1 MRLLL
6 SLDMKILRSSY
17 LKVRGFL
24 IKGCIV
30 VLNYNLC
37 GVMICLHRKGYM
49 RLIVKTVTGLTKVRH
64 RNEVGVTLASL
75 SLSAKRVLFLALC
88 QIDTKE
94 MLDDDILEVD
104 ADFFSKATSLDKYAS
119 YAALK
124 EGAKVL
130 SSTTLVLNR
139 DDLKNLADELGI
151 LSSKNKIP
159 DRLDL
164 NLTEFC
170 AYYDHLATVRIK
182 FTNTA
187 KRYFSKLIG
196 SENRYTTQ
204 VLKSVVLLNSVN
216 STNLYQVIRKYY
228 SQNSSKKSFDIS
240 VDDLKEEMGLYT
252 IEEGERKYK
261 YPKYS
266 FFVRDVINKSIN
278 EIIEKTEI
286 NQLSFSVVGKKGRMA
301 HMLRFE
307 FSINEKSSSF
317 SEDDMAFLE
326 EFDKVVPPKKN
337 K

>member
-1 MRLLL
+1 MR
-6 SLDMKILRSSY
+6 
-17 LKVRGFL
+17 
-24 IKGCIV
+24 
-30 VLNYNLC
+30 
-37 GVMICLHRKGYM
+37 
-49 RLIVKTVTGLTKVRH
+49 TVTGLTKVRH

-88 QIDTKE
+88 QIDSKE
-94 MLDDDILEVD
+94 MLNDEILEVD
-104 ADFFSKATSLDKYAS
+104 ADLFSKTTTLDKYAA

-130 SSTTLVLNR
+130 ASTTLVLNR
-139 DDLKNLADELGI
+139 DDLKNLSNELGI
-151 LSSKNKIP
+151 ATSKNKMP

-170 AYYDHLATVRIK
+170 AYYDHLAIVRIK

-204 VLKSVVLLNSVN
+204 VLKSVVILNSVN

-228 SQNSSKKSFDIS
+228 SLNPASKSFEIS
-240 VDDLKEEMGLYT
+240 VDQLKDEMGVYH
-252 IEEGERKYK
+252 IENGEKVYK

-266 FFVRDVINKSIN
+266 FFIRDVINKSIK

-286 NQLSFSVVGKKGRMA
+286 KTIKFTVVGKKGRMV
-301 HMLRFE
+301 HMLKFE
-307 FSINEKSSSF
+307 YSLNEDTSISD
-317 SEDDMAFLE
+317 EDAKFLE
-326 EFDKVVPPKKN
+326 KFDKVISYKQKG
-337 K
+337 

>member
-1 MRLLL
+1 MR
-6 SLDMKILRSSY
+6 
-17 LKVRGFL
+17 
-24 IKGCIV
+24 
-30 VLNYNLC
+30 
-37 GVMICLHRKGYM
+37 
-49 RLIVKTVTGLTKVRH
+49 TVTGLTKVRH

-88 QIDTKE
+88 QIDSKE
-94 MLDDDILEVD
+94 MLNDEILEVD
-104 ADFFSKATSLDKYAS
+104 ADLFSKTTTLDKYAA

-130 SSTTLVLNR
+130 ASTTLVLNR
-139 DDLKNLADELGI
+139 DDLKNLSNELGI
-151 LSSKNKIP
+151 ATSKNSLP

-170 AYYDHLATVRIK
+170 AYYDHLAIVRIK

-204 VLKSVVLLNSVN
+204 VLKSVVILNSVN

-228 SQNSSKKSFDIS
+228 SLNPASKSFEIS
-240 VDDLKEEMGLYT
+240 VDQLKDEMGLYH
-252 IEEGERKYK
+252 IENGEKVYK

-266 FFVRDVINKSIN
+266 FFIRDVINKSIK

-286 NQLSFSVVGKKGRMA
+286 KTIKFIVVGKKGRMV
-301 HMLRFE
+301 HMLKFE
-307 FSINEKSSSF
+307 YSLNEDTSISD
-317 SEDDMAFLE
+317 EDAKFLE
-326 EFDKVVPPKKN
+326 KFDKVISYKQKG
-337 K
+337 

>member
-1 MRLLL
+1 MR
-6 SLDMKILRSSY
+6 
-17 LKVRGFL
+17 
-24 IKGCIV
+24 
-30 VLNYNLC
+30 
-37 GVMICLHRKGYM
+37 
-49 RLIVKTVTGLTKVRH
+49 TVTGLTKVRH

-88 QIDTKE
+88 QIDSKE
-94 MLDDDILEVD
+94 MLNDEILEVD
-104 ADFFSKATSLDKYAS
+104 ADLFSKTTTLDKYAA

-130 SSTTLVLNR
+130 ASTTLVLNR
-139 DDLKNLADELGI
+139 DDLKNLSNELGI
-151 LSSKNKIP
+151 ATSKNKMP

-170 AYYDHLATVRIK
+170 AYYDHLAIVRIK

-204 VLKSVVLLNSVN
+204 VLKSVVILNSVN

-228 SQNSSKKSFDIS
+228 SLNPASKSFEIS
-240 VDDLKEEMGLYT
+240 VDQLKDEMGLYH
-252 IEEGERKYK
+252 IENSEKVYK

-266 FFVRDVINKSIN
+266 FFIRDVINKSIK

-286 NQLSFSVVGKKGRMA
+286 KTIKFTVVGKKGRMV
-301 HMLRFE
+301 HMLKFE
-307 FSINEKSSSF
+307 YSLNEDTSISD
-317 SEDDMAFLE
+317 EDANFLE
-326 EFDKVVPPKKN
+326 KFDKVISYKQKG
-337 K
+337 

>member
-1 MRLLL
+1 MR
-6 SLDMKILRSSY
+6 
-17 LKVRGFL
+17 
-24 IKGCIV
+24 
-30 VLNYNLC
+30 
-37 GVMICLHRKGYM
+37 
-49 RLIVKTVTGLTKVRH
+49 TVTGLTKVRH

-88 QIDTKE
+88 QIDSKE
-94 MLDDDILEVD
+94 MLNDEILEVD
-104 ADFFSKATSLDKYAS
+104 ADLFSKTTTLDKYAT

-130 SSTTLVLNR
+130 ASTTLVLNR
-139 DDLKNLADELGI
+139 DDLKNLSNELGI
-151 LSSKNKIP
+151 ATSKNKMP

-170 AYYDHLATVRIK
+170 AYYDHLAIVRIK

-204 VLKSVVLLNSVN
+204 VLKSVVILNSVN

-228 SQNSSKKSFDIS
+228 SLNPASKSFEIS
-240 VDDLKEEMGLYT
+240 VDQLKDEMGLYH
-252 IEEGERKYK
+252 IENGEKVYK

-266 FFVRDVINKSIN
+266 FFIRDVINKSIK

-286 NQLSFSVVGKKGRMA
+286 KTIKFTVVGKKGRMV
-301 HMLRFE
+301 HMLKFE
-307 FSINEKSSSF
+307 YSLNEDTSISD
-317 SEDDMAFLE
+317 EDAKFLE
-326 EFDKVVPPKKN
+326 KFDKVISYKQKG
-337 K
+337 

>member
-1 MRLLL
+1 MR
-6 SLDMKILRSSY
+6 
-17 LKVRGFL
+17 
-24 IKGCIV
+24 
-30 VLNYNLC
+30 
-37 GVMICLHRKGYM
+37 
-49 RLIVKTVTGLTKVRH
+49 TVTGLTKVRH

-88 QIDTKE
+88 QIDSKE
-94 MLDDDILEVD
+94 MLNDEILEVD
-104 ADFFSKATSLDKYAS
+104 ADLFSKTTTLDKYAA

-130 SSTTLVLNR
+130 ASTTLVLNR
-139 DDLKNLADELGI
+139 DDLKNLSNELGI
-151 LSSKNKIP
+151 ATSKNKMP

-170 AYYDHLATVRIK
+170 AYYDHLAIVRIK

-204 VLKSVVLLNSVN
+204 VLKSVVILNSVN

-228 SQNSSKKSFDIS
+228 SLNPASKSFEIS
-240 VDDLKEEMGLYT
+240 VDQLKDEMGLYH
-252 IEEGERKYK
+252 IENSEKVYK

-266 FFVRDVINKSIN
+266 FFIRDVINKSIK

-286 NQLSFSVVGKKGRMA
+286 KTIKFTVVGKKGRMV
-301 HMLRFE
+301 HMLKFE
-307 FSINEKSSSF
+307 YSLNGDTSISD
-317 SEDDMAFLE
+317 EDAKFLE
-326 EFDKVVPPKKN
+326 KFDKVISYKQKG
-337 K
+337 

>member
-1 MRLLL
+1 
-6 SLDMKILRSSY
+6 
-17 LKVRGFL
+17 
-24 IKGCIV
+24 
-30 VLNYNLC
+30 
-37 GVMICLHRKGYM
+37 M

-252 IEEGERKYK
+252 IEEGEKKYK

-317 SEDDMAFLE
+317 SEDDISFLE

>member
-1 MRLLL
+1 MR
-6 SLDMKILRSSY
+6 
-17 LKVRGFL
+17 
-24 IKGCIV
+24 
-30 VLNYNLC
+30 
-37 GVMICLHRKGYM
+37 
-49 RLIVKTVTGLTKVRH
+49 TVTGLTKVRH

-88 QIDTKE
+88 QIDSKE
-94 MLDDDILEVD
+94 MLNDEILEVD
-104 ADFFSKATSLDKYAS
+104 ADLFSKTTTLDKYAA

-130 SSTTLVLNR
+130 ASTTLVLNR
-139 DDLKNLADELGI
+139 DDLKNLSNELGI
-151 LSSKNKIP
+151 ATSKNKMP

-170 AYYDHLATVRIK
+170 AYYDHLAIVRIK

-204 VLKSVVLLNSVN
+204 VLKSVVILNSVN

-228 SQNSSKKSFDIS
+228 SLNPASKSFEIS
-240 VDDLKEEMGLYT
+240 VDQLKDEMGLYH
-252 IEEGERKYK
+252 IENGEKVYK

-266 FFVRDVINKSIN
+266 FFIRDVINKSIK

-286 NQLSFSVVGKKGRMA
+286 KTIKFTVVGKKGRMV
-301 HMLRFE
+301 HMLKFE
-307 FSINEKSSSF
+307 YSLNEDTSISD
-317 SEDDMAFLE
+317 EDTKFLE
-326 EFDKVVPPKKN
+326 KFDKVISYKQKG
-337 K
+337 

>member
-1 MRLLL
+1 MR
-6 SLDMKILRSSY
+6 
-17 LKVRGFL
+17 
-24 IKGCIV
+24 
-30 VLNYNLC
+30 
-37 GVMICLHRKGYM
+37 
-49 RLIVKTVTGLTKVRH
+49 TVTGLTKVRH

-88 QIDTKE
+88 QIDSKE
-94 MLDDDILEVD
+94 MLNDEILEVD
-104 ADFFSKATSLDKYAS
+104 ADLFSKTTTLDKYAA

-130 SSTTLVLNR
+130 ASTTLVLNR
-139 DDLKNLADELGI
+139 DDLKNLSNELGI
-151 LSSKNKIP
+151 ATSKNKMP

-170 AYYDHLATVRIK
+170 AYYDHLAIVRIK

-204 VLKSVVLLNSVN
+204 VLKSVVILNSVN

-228 SQNSSKKSFDIS
+228 SLNPASKSFEIS
-240 VDDLKEEMGLYT
+240 VDQLKDEMGLYHL
-252 IEEGERKYK
+252 ENGEKVYK

-266 FFVRDVINKSIN
+266 FFIRDVINKSIK

-286 NQLSFSVVGKKGRMA
+286 KTIKFTVVGKKGRMV
-301 HMLRFE
+301 HMLKFE
-307 FSINEKSSSF
+307 YSLNEDTSISD
-317 SEDDMAFLE
+317 EDAKFLE
-326 EFDKVVPPKKN
+326 KFDKVISYKQKG
-337 K
+337 

>member
-1 MRLLL
+1 MR
-6 SLDMKILRSSY
+6 
-17 LKVRGFL
+17 
-24 IKGCIV
+24 
-30 VLNYNLC
+30 
-37 GVMICLHRKGYM
+37 
-49 RLIVKTVTGLTKVRH
+49 TVTGLTKVRH

-88 QIDTKE
+88 QIDSKE
-94 MLDDDILEVD
+94 MLNDEILEVD
-104 ADFFSKATSLDKYAS
+104 ADLFSKTTTLDKYAA

-130 SSTTLVLNR
+130 ASTTLVVNR
-139 DDLKNLADELGI
+139 DDLKNLSNELGI
-151 LSSKNKIP
+151 ATSKNKMP

-170 AYYDHLATVRIK
+170 AYYDHLAIVRIK

-204 VLKSVVLLNSVN
+204 VLKSVVILNSVN

-228 SQNSSKKSFDIS
+228 SLNPASKSFEIS
-240 VDDLKEEMGLYT
+240 VDQLKDEMGLYH
-252 IEEGERKYK
+252 IENGEKVYK

-266 FFVRDVINKSIN
+266 FFIRDVINKSIK

-286 NQLSFSVVGKKGRMA
+286 KTIKFTVVGKKGRMV
-301 HMLRFE
+301 HMLKFE
-307 FSINEKSSSF
+307 YSLNEDTSIF
-317 SEDDMAFLE
+317 DEDAKFLE
-326 EFDKVVPPKKN
+326 KFDKVISYKQKG
-337 K
+337 

>member
-1 MRLLL
+1 MR
-6 SLDMKILRSSY
+6 
-17 LKVRGFL
+17 
-24 IKGCIV
+24 
-30 VLNYNLC
+30 
-37 GVMICLHRKGYM
+37 
-49 RLIVKTVTGLTKVRH
+49 TVTGLTKVRH

-88 QIDTKE
+88 QIDSKE
-94 MLDDDILEVD
+94 MLNDEILEVD
-104 ADFFSKATSLDKYAS
+104 ADLFSKTTTLDKYAA

-130 SSTTLVLNR
+130 ASTTLVLNR
-139 DDLKNLADELGI
+139 EDLKNLSNELGI
-151 LSSKNKIP
+151 ATSKNKMP

-170 AYYDHLATVRIK
+170 AYYDHLAIVRIK

-204 VLKSVVLLNSVN
+204 VLKSVVILNSVN

-228 SQNSSKKSFDIS
+228 SLNPASKSFEIS
-240 VDDLKEEMGLYT
+240 VDQLKDEMGLYH
-252 IEEGERKYK
+252 IENSEKVYK

-266 FFVRDVINKSIN
+266 FFIRDVINKSIK

-286 NQLSFSVVGKKGRMA
+286 KTIKFTVVGKKGRMV
-301 HMLRFE
+301 HMLKFE
-307 FSINEKSSSF
+307 YSLNEDTSISD
-317 SEDDMAFLE
+317 EDAKFLE
-326 EFDKVVPPKKN
+326 KFDKVISYKQKG
-337 K
+337 

>member
-1 MRLLL
+1 
-6 SLDMKILRSSY
+6 
-17 LKVRGFL
+17 
-24 IKGCIV
+24 
-30 VLNYNLC
+30 
-37 GVMICLHRKGYM
+37 M

-252 IEEGERKYK
+252 IEEGEKKYK

-307 FSINEKSSSF
+307 FSRNEKSSSF

>member
-1 MRLLL
+1 MR
-6 SLDMKILRSSY
+6 
-17 LKVRGFL
+17 
-24 IKGCIV
+24 
-30 VLNYNLC
+30 
-37 GVMICLHRKGYM
+37 
-49 RLIVKTVTGLTKVRH
+49 TVTGLTKVRH

-88 QIDTKE
+88 QIDSKE
-94 MLDDDILEVD
+94 MLNDEILEVD
-104 ADFFSKATSLDKYAS
+104 ADLFSKTTTLDKYAA

-130 SSTTLVLNR
+130 ASTTLVLNR
-139 DDLKNLADELGI
+139 DDLKNLSNELGI
-151 LSSKNKIP
+151 ATSKNKMP

-170 AYYDHLATVRIK
+170 AYYDHLAIVRIK

-204 VLKSVVLLNSVN
+204 VLKSVVILNSVN

-228 SQNSSKKSFDIS
+228 SLNPASKSFEIS
-240 VDDLKEEMGLYT
+240 VDQLKDEMGLYH
-252 IEEGERKYK
+252 IENSEKVYK

-266 FFVRDVINKSIN
+266 FFIRDVINKSIK

-286 NQLSFSVVGKKGRMA
+286 KTIKFTVVGKKGRMV
-301 HMLRFE
+301 HMLKFE
-307 FSINEKSSSF
+307 YSLNEDSSISD
-317 SEDDMAFLE
+317 EDAKFLE
-326 EFDKVVPPKKN
+326 KFDKVISYKQKG
-337 K
+337 

>member
-1 MRLLL
+1 MR
-6 SLDMKILRSSY
+6 
-17 LKVRGFL
+17 
-24 IKGCIV
+24 
-30 VLNYNLC
+30 
-37 GVMICLHRKGYM
+37 
-49 RLIVKTVTGLTKVRH
+49 TVTGLTKVRH

-88 QIDTKE
+88 QIDSKE
-94 MLDDDILEVD
+94 MLNDEILEVD
-104 ADFFSKATSLDKYAS
+104 ADIFSKTTTLDMYAA

-130 SSTTLVLNR
+130 DSTTVVLNR
-139 DDLKNLADELGI
+139 DDLKNLSNELGI
-151 LSSKNKIP
+151 ATSKNKMP

-170 AYYDHLATVRIK
+170 AYYDHLAIVRIK

-204 VLKSVVLLNSVN
+204 VLKSVVILNSVN

-228 SQNSSKKSFDIS
+228 SLNPASKSFEIS
-240 VDDLKEEMGLYT
+240 VDQLKDEMGLYH
-252 IEEGERKYK
+252 IENGEKAYK

-266 FFVRDVINKSIN
+266 FFIRDVINKSIK

-286 NQLSFSVVGKKGRMA
+286 KTIKFTVVGKKGRMV
-301 HMLRFE
+301 HMLKFE
-307 FSINEKSSSF
+307 YSLNEDTSISD
-317 SEDDMAFLE
+317 EDAKFLE
-326 EFDKVVPPKKN
+326 KFDKVISYKQKG
-337 K
+337 

>member
-1 MRLLL
+1 MR
-6 SLDMKILRSSY
+6 
-17 LKVRGFL
+17 
-24 IKGCIV
+24 
-30 VLNYNLC
+30 
-37 GVMICLHRKGYM
+37 
-49 RLIVKTVTGLTKVRH
+49 TVTGLTKVRH

-88 QIDTKE
+88 QIDSKE
-94 MLDDDILEVD
+94 MLNDEILEVD
-104 ADFFSKATSLDKYAS
+104 ANLFSKTTTLDKYAA

-130 SSTTLVLNR
+130 ASTTLVLNR
-139 DDLKNLADELGI
+139 DDLKNLSNELGI
-151 LSSKNKIP
+151 ATSKNKMP

-170 AYYDHLATVRIK
+170 AYYDHLAIVRIK

-204 VLKSVVLLNSVN
+204 VLKSVVILNSVN

-228 SQNSSKKSFDIS
+228 SLNPASKSFEIS
-240 VDDLKEEMGLYT
+240 VDQLKDEMGLYH
-252 IEEGERKYK
+252 IENGEKVYK

-266 FFVRDVINKSIN
+266 FFIRDVINKSIK

-286 NQLSFSVVGKKGRMA
+286 KTIKFTVVGKKGRMV
-301 HMLRFE
+301 HMLKFE
-307 FSINEKSSSF
+307 YSLNEDTSISD
-317 SEDDMAFLE
+317 EDTKFLE
-326 EFDKVVPPKKN
+326 KFDKVISYKQKG
-337 K
+337 

>member
-1 MRLLL
+1 MR
-6 SLDMKILRSSY
+6 
-17 LKVRGFL
+17 
-24 IKGCIV
+24 
-30 VLNYNLC
+30 
-37 GVMICLHRKGYM
+37 
-49 RLIVKTVTGLTKVRH
+49 TVTGLTKVRH

-88 QIDTKE
+88 QIDSKE
-94 MLDDDILEVD
+94 MLNDEILEVD
-104 ADFFSKATSLDKYAS
+104 ADLFSKTTTLDKYAA

-130 SSTTLVLNR
+130 ASTTLVLNR
-139 DDLKNLADELGI
+139 DDLKNLSNELGI
-151 LSSKNKIP
+151 ATSKNKMP

-170 AYYDHLATVRIK
+170 AYYDHLAIVRIK

-204 VLKSVVLLNSVN
+204 VLKSVVILNSVN

-228 SQNSSKKSFDIS
+228 SLNPASKSFEIS
-240 VDDLKEEMGLYT
+240 VDQLKDEMGLYH
-252 IEEGERKYK
+252 IENGEKVYK

-266 FFVRDVINKSIN
+266 FFIRDVINKSIK

-286 NQLSFSVVGKKGRMA
+286 KTIKFTVVGKKGRMV
-301 HMLRFE
+301 HMLKFE
-307 FSINEKSSSF
+307 YSINEDTSISD
-317 SEDDMAFLE
+317 EDAKFLE
-326 EFDKVVPPKKN
+326 KFDKVISYKQKG
-337 K
+337 

>member
-1 MRLLL
+1 MR
-6 SLDMKILRSSY
+6 
-17 LKVRGFL
+17 
-24 IKGCIV
+24 
-30 VLNYNLC
+30 
-37 GVMICLHRKGYM
+37 
-49 RLIVKTVTGLTKVRH
+49 TVTGLTKVRH

-88 QIDTKE
+88 QIDSKE
-94 MLDDDILEVD
+94 MLNDEILEVD
-104 ADFFSKATSLDKYAS
+104 ADLFSKTTTLDKYAA

-130 SSTTLVLNR
+130 ASTTLMLNR
-139 DDLKNLADELGI
+139 DDLKNLSNELGI
-151 LSSKNKIP
+151 ATSKNKMP

-170 AYYDHLATVRIK
+170 AYYDHLAIVRIK

-204 VLKSVVLLNSVN
+204 VLKSVVILNSVN

-228 SQNSSKKSFDIS
+228 SLNPASKSFEIS
-240 VDDLKEEMGLYT
+240 VDQLKDEMGLYH
-252 IEEGERKYK
+252 IENSEKVYK

-266 FFVRDVINKSIN
+266 FFIRDVINKSIK

-286 NQLSFSVVGKKGRMA
+286 KTIKFTVVGKKGRMV
-301 HMLRFE
+301 HMLKFE
-307 FSINEKSSSF
+307 YSLNEDTSISD
-317 SEDDMAFLE
+317 EDAKFLE
-326 EFDKVVPPKKN
+326 KFDKVISYKQKG
-337 K
+337 

>member
-1 MRLLL
+1 
-6 SLDMKILRSSY
+6 
-17 LKVRGFL
+17 
-24 IKGCIV
+24 
-30 VLNYNLC
+30 
-37 GVMICLHRKGYM
+37 M
-49 RLIVKTVTGLTKVRH
+49 RLIVKIVTRLTKVRH
-64 RNEVGVTLASL
+64 RNEVGVTLSSL

-94 MLDDDILEVD
+94 MLEDDILEVD
-104 ADFFSKATSLDKYAS
+104 SDFFSKATSSDKHAA

-139 DDLKNLADELGI
+139 DDLKNLANELGI
-151 LSSKNKIP
+151 PSSKNKMP
-159 DRLDL
+159 DRMDL

-170 AYYDHLATVRIK
+170 VYYDNLATVKIK

-204 VLKSVVLLNSVN
+204 VLKSVVILNSTN

-228 SQNSSKKSFDIS
+228 SQNASKRTFDIS
-240 VDDLKEEMGLYT
+240 VEELKDEMGLYT
-252 IEEGERKYK
+252 IENGEKNYK

-266 FFVRDVINKSIN
+266 FFVRDVINKSIK
-278 EIIEKTEI
+278 EIIEKTEVKII
-286 NQLSFSVVGKKGRMA
+286 NFSVVGKKGRMA

-307 FSINEKSSSF
+307 FSINEDLTLPDEEIK
-317 SEDDMAFLE
+317 FLE
-326 EFDKVVPPKKN
+326 EFDRKVPPKK
-337 K
+337 

>member
-1 MRLLL
+1 MR
-6 SLDMKILRSSY
+6 
-17 LKVRGFL
+17 
-24 IKGCIV
+24 
-30 VLNYNLC
+30 
-37 GVMICLHRKGYM
+37 
-49 RLIVKTVTGLTKVRH
+49 TVTGLTKVRH

-88 QIDTKE
+88 QIDSKE
-94 MLDDDILEVD
+94 MLNDEILEVD
-104 ADFFSKATSLDKYAS
+104 ADLFSKTTTLDKYAA

-130 SSTTLVLNR
+130 ASTTLVLNR
-139 DDLKNLADELGI
+139 DDLKNLSNELGI
-151 LSSKNKIP
+151 ATSKNKMP

-170 AYYDHLATVRIK
+170 AYYDHLAIVRIK

-204 VLKSVVLLNSVN
+204 VLKSVVILNSVN

-228 SQNSSKKSFDIS
+228 SLNPASKSFEIS
-240 VDDLKEEMGLYT
+240 VDQLKDEMGLYH
-252 IEEGERKYK
+252 IENSEKVYK

-266 FFVRDVINKSIN
+266 FFIRDVINKSIK

-286 NQLSFSVVGKKGRMA
+286 KTIRFTVVGKKGRMV
-301 HMLRFE
+301 HMLKFE
-307 FSINEKSSSF
+307 YSLNEDTSISD
-317 SEDDMAFLE
+317 EDAKFLE
-326 EFDKVVPPKKN
+326 KFDKVISYKQKG
-337 K
+337 

>member
-1 MRLLL
+1 MR
-6 SLDMKILRSSY
+6 
-17 LKVRGFL
+17 
-24 IKGCIV
+24 
-30 VLNYNLC
+30 
-37 GVMICLHRKGYM
+37 
-49 RLIVKTVTGLTKVRH
+49 TVTGLTKVRH

-88 QIDTKE
+88 QIDSKE
-94 MLDDDILEVD
+94 MLNDEILEVD
-104 ADFFSKATSLDKYAS
+104 ADLFSKTTTLDKYAA

-130 SSTTLVLNR
+130 ASTTLVLNR
-139 DDLKNLADELGI
+139 DDLKNLSNELGI
-151 LSSKNKIP
+151 ATSKNKMP

-170 AYYDHLATVRIK
+170 AYYDHLAIVRIK

-204 VLKSVVLLNSVN
+204 VLKSVVILNSVN

-228 SQNSSKKSFDIS
+228 SLNPASKSFEIS
-240 VDDLKEEMGLYT
+240 VEQLKDEMGLYH
-252 IEEGERKYK
+252 IENGEKVYK

-266 FFVRDVINKSIN
+266 FFIRDVINKSIK

-286 NQLSFSVVGKKGRMA
+286 KTIKFTVVGKKGRMV
-301 HMLRFE
+301 HMLKFE
-307 FSINEKSSSF
+307 YSLNEDTSISD
-317 SEDDMAFLE
+317 EDAKFLE
-326 EFDKVVPPKKN
+326 KFDKVISYKQKG
-337 K
+337 

>member
-1 MRLLL
+1 MR
-6 SLDMKILRSSY
+6 
-17 LKVRGFL
+17 
-24 IKGCIV
+24 
-30 VLNYNLC
+30 
-37 GVMICLHRKGYM
+37 
-49 RLIVKTVTGLTKVRH
+49 TVTGLTKVRH

-88 QIDTKE
+88 QIDSKE
-94 MLDDDILEVD
+94 MLNDEILEVD
-104 ADFFSKATSLDKYAS
+104 ADLFSKTTTLDKYAA

-130 SSTTLVLNR
+130 ASTTLVLNR
-139 DDLKNLADELGI
+139 DDLKNLSNELGI
-151 LSSKNKIP
+151 ATSKNKMP

-170 AYYDHLATVRIK
+170 AYYDHLAIVRIK

-204 VLKSVVLLNSVN
+204 VLKSVVILNSVN

-228 SQNSSKKSFDIS
+228 SLNPASKSFEIS
-240 VDDLKEEMGLYT
+240 VDQLKDEMGLYH
-252 IEEGERKYK
+252 IENGEKAYK

-266 FFVRDVINKSIN
+266 FFIRDVINKSIK

-286 NQLSFSVVGKKGRMA
+286 KTIKFTVVGKKGRMV
-301 HMLRFE
+301 HMLKFE
-307 FSINEKSSSF
+307 YSLNEDTSISD
-317 SEDDMAFLE
+317 EDAKFLE
-326 EFDKVVPPKKN
+326 KFDKVISYKQKG
-337 K
+337 